1 MPSDPGGIAHFPSR
15 ATSPGAQAETVGP
28 IADSRDLLHLLMA
41 DYAHS
46 PAAEAGRA
54 AKARQLAGYLWDRD
68 ISGSELLGISATVR
82 RKLARAAGVNPPG
95 TEETWHSV
103 ARLLDEK
110 AEWAARHPGH
120 PAAARHHTDE
130 KLLWVKPPVA
140 PW

>member
-1 MPSDPGGIAHFPSR
+1 
-15 ATSPGAQAETVGP
+15 
-28 IADSRDLLHLLMA
+28 MA

-68 ISGSELLGISATVR
+68 ISGSELLDMPTTVR
-82 RKLARAAGVNPPG
+82 RKLARAAGANPPS

-103 ARLLDEK
+103 AQLLDEK
-110 AEWAARHPGH
+110 AHWAAHRPDH
-120 PAAARHHTDE
+120 PAAARQHTDE
-130 KLLWVKPPVA
+130 KLLWVKPPVT

>member
-1 MPSDPGGIAHFPSR
+1 MPSDPGGIAHVRLEWPR
-15 ATSPGAQAETVGP
+15 IRRRRYRSPV
-28 IADSRDLLHLLMA
+28 ADSADLLHLLMA

-68 ISGSELLGISATVR
+68 ISGSELLGLSAAVR
-82 RKLARAAGVNPPG
+82 RKLARAAGANPPG
-95 TEETWHSV
+95 TEETWQSV

-110 AEWAARHPGH
+110 AAWAARHPGH
-120 PAAARHHTDE
+120 PAAARHHIDE

>member
-1 MPSDPGGIAHFPSR
+1 
-15 ATSPGAQAETVGP
+15 
-28 IADSRDLLHLLMA
+28 MA

-68 ISGSELLGISATVR
+68 ISGPELLGISAAVR
-82 RKLARAAGVNPPG
+82 RKLARAAEVNPPG
-95 TEETWHSV
+95 TEETWRSV

-110 AEWAARHPGH
+110 AEWAMRHPGH

-130 KLLWVKPPVA
+130 KLLWVKPTVT

>member
-1 MPSDPGGIAHFPSR
+1 
-15 ATSPGAQAETVGP
+15 
-28 IADSRDLLHLLMA
+28 MA

-68 ISGSELLGISATVR
+68 ISGSELLDMPAAAR
-82 RKLARAAGVNPPG
+82 RKLARAAGANPPS

-103 ARLLDEK
+103 AQLLDEK
-110 AEWAARHPGH
+110 AHWAARRPGH
-120 PAAARHHTDE
+120 PAAARAHTDE
-130 KLLWVKPPVA
+130 KLLWVKPPVT

>member
-1 MPSDPGGIAHFPSR
+1 
-15 ATSPGAQAETVGP
+15 
-28 IADSRDLLHLLMA
+28 MA

-68 ISGSELLGISATVR
+68 ITGSELLELPTQVQ
-82 RKLARAAGVNPPG
+82 RKLARAAKVNPPS
-95 TEETWHSV
+95 TAETWRSV

-110 AEWAARHPGH
+110 AAWATRNPGH
-120 PAAARHHTDE
+120 PAARRPHRDE
-130 KLLWVKPPVA
+130 KLLWVKPPIT